1 MVIIV
6 NMDYMAIR
14 RIKCTTPNCSYFRCL
29 FYPSLRLYF
38 YPQFFVFSFRCDCFV
53 AVPHGVSI
61 KAPQESEDLE
71 LIRGS
76 QAGDSEAFG
85 KLVTKYRAKILARLH
100 GIVHNEH
107 DARDLAQE
115 GFLKAWHS
123 IRHFEGRSSFYTWL
137 HSITVNLAIESLRR
151 RRRCFEVELD
161 HAIPSSVPTPRANY
175 QHNEIRQHINAALA
189 QLSPEHRVVIVLKV
203 MEDLQYQEIA
213 KTLNVSVGTVMSRL
227 FYGRK
232 KLQSIL
238 KPLYS
243 HIYES
248 QRPRAVRFNRNER
261 DIMRMAEET
270 PRYTHASDSSPNQA
284 QEEE

>member
-1 MVIIV
+1 M
-6 NMDYMAIR
+6 
-14 RIKCTTPNCSYFRCL
+14 
-29 FYPSLRLYF
+29 
-38 YPQFFVFSFRCDCFV
+38 VFSFRCDFLLPV
-53 AVPHGVSI
+53 LHGASI
-61 KAPQESEDLE
+61 KAPQQPEDLE
-71 LIRGS
+71 LIHRS
-76 QAGDSEAFG
+76 QAGDTEAFG
-85 KLVTKYRAKILARLH
+85 QLVTKYRAKILARLH

-123 IRHFEGRSSFYTWL
+123 IRQFKGRSSFYTWL
-137 HSITVNLAIESLRR
+137 YSITVNLAIESLRR
-151 RRRCFEVELD
+151 RRRRFEVELD
-161 HAIPSSVPTPRANY
+161 HAIPSSVPSPRANY
-175 QHNEIRQHINAALA
+175 QYNEIRQHINAALA

-238 KPLYS
+238 KPLYN

-248 QRPRAVRFNRNER
+248 QRQRAVRLHRNKPGVVRIAKENPRFGTHQTAARTKPKRRNKKGFSSLHRLFER
-261 DIMRMAEET
+261 RG
-270 PRYTHASDSSPNQA
+270 
-284 QEEE
+284 